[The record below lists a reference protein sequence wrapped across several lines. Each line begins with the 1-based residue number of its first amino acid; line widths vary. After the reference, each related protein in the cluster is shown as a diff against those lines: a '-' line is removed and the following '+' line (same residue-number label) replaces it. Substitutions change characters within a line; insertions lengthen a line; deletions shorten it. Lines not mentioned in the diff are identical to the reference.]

1 MLAAVCPLAFA
12 APSKP
17 AQSSHYAESVGRRAA
32 LLGREDGT
40 FEAWV
45 YPVKVLRDFRLSV
58 YFDGSLEPVPLA
70 DLAERVDSQPG
81 RVAITYAHAAFTI
94 RQTWA
99 AASDKPAAVVSLE
112 IDTGRPL
119 RLRA

>member
-1 MLAAVCPLAFA
+1 MMRRSALVLVAVTAALRA
-12 APSKP
+12 APPKP
-17 AQSSHYAESVGRRAA
+17 VQPSHYAEAIGRRAA

-70 DLAERVDSQPG
+70 DPSPCSR
-81 RVAITYAHAAFTI
+81 Y
-94 RQTWA
+94 
-99 AASDKPAAVVSLE
+99 
-112 IDTGRPL
+112 TGHRN
-119 RLRA
+119 RNTMYTS